1 MKQKYTS
8 GSVVASFV
16 LQSTE
21 GKNCSSLFAG
31 KKDGQPE
38 RCGFKYTKR
47 NKISHKHHE
56 QILFFSALYV
66 ESHSLPTV
74 YLRCEFI
81 FS

>member
-8 GSVVASFV
+8 GSAVASFV
-16 LQSTE
+16 FKTAPHTE
-21 GKNCSSLFAG
+21 GKNCALLFAR

-56 QILFFSALYV
+56 QILFFSALYIC
-66 ESHSLPTV
+66 
-74 YLRCEFI
+74 RI
-81 FS
+81 A